1 MSTLSLRLPN
11 SLHRQLKEISGREG
25 VSINQFV
32 ASAAGEKVAALLT
45 ADYLRE
51 RAALGKRSAF
61 DAVLR
66 RVRDVAPDAGD
77 ELPAKGKG
85 LKSRGRRGV
94 QEAKGSR
101 VPGVDRIHKTRQGQ
115 NAGGG
120 AGGKE
125 RGEA

>member
-45 ADYLRE
+45 ADYLQE
-51 RAALGKRSAF
+51 RAALGKRAAF

-66 RVRDVAPDAGD
+66 RVPNVVPDAED
-77 ELPAKGKG
+77 QLPAEGKG
-85 LKSRGRRGV
+85 SKSRRRAGPAAI
-94 QEAKGSR
+94 QKLR
-101 VPGVDRIHKTRQGQ
+101 KTNR
-115 NAGGG
+115 
-120 AGGKE
+120 
-125 RGEA
+125 

>member
-32 ASAAGEKVAALLT
+32 ASAAGEKVAAILT
-45 ADYLRE
+45 ADYLQE

-66 RVRDVAPDAGD
+66 RVPNVAPDVGD
-77 ELPAKGKG
+77 ELATEGKG
-85 LKSRGRRGV
+85 SKSRGRRGPI
-94 QEAKGSR
+94 A
-101 VPGVDRIHKTRQGQ
+101 TQ
-115 NAGGG
+115 NLQKAN
-120 AGGKE
+120 
-125 RGEA
+125 R

>member
-45 ADYLRE
+45 ADYLQE
-51 RAALGKRSAF
+51 RAALGNRTAF

-66 RVRDVAPDAGD
+66 RAPNVAPDAGD
-77 ELPAKGKG
+77 ELPTGGKG
-85 LKSRGRRGV
+85 SKSRGGRGPATV
-94 QEAKGSR
+94 KEL
-101 VPGVDRIHKTRQGQ
+101 PKTNR
-115 NAGGG
+115 
-120 AGGKE
+120 
-125 RGEA
+125 